1 MIQKQHLLSRKK
13 HLLSTD
19 QDFQIKLNLETKDK
33 LLKESE
39 IIEVLNLET
48 QFLEE
53 RQNSTTYRFYGKIT
67 LTTYDEQTKVTNIN
81 TFSPIDTVEIKKT
94 FKTLSNK
101 DIDILNKDN
110 WSIQLLY
117 PFSSDTISDVFDIV
131 VFEDDFK
138 FNKGWTFRVGLTL
151 DSSTLQITNESLK
164 HTGKS
169 TMSPSISSI
178 QNILD
183 IGKQYEITYEVKTIQ
198 GNSADVRLYAG
209 EASSPG
215 ILRNSVGKFTE
226 ILTSTGHRLIF
237 KFSNGIG
244 NNIEID
250 NIVIKIINQS
260 KKKYKRLFKVLTNIN
275 DYDIFKSGFE
285 TNIFSDKTIQFIFNK
300 DIDISNLTDHLNRP
314 ISEFYLGI
322 VKKSGTTITDLKE
335 GFNRTYPD
343 SVIKFDKQI
352 NESYIGDEV
361 VFDHVNLLQEVIS
374 TRFHKF
380 RDAESGNFIFE
391 DKFNL
396 NFNKGWEFSQ
406 DGTIID
412 NVLRFSTKATPAL
425 IYTTSLILVPG
436 KIYTLKYEIV
446 RYASGSVIASVG
458 GSNNNNVR
466 NSIGAFTEL
475 FTAINILGIQFIGQ
489 GADLDIDNILL
500 YEGDVVDYYYKP
512 FYKIN
517 IKKFSNIILEGN
529 TGTTL
534 NIPSYAEIIDDGGNR
549 KWKNLLDVGSTE
561 DDEPGV
567 NYPFV
572 NSSHYLYDNYNFFIR
587 RVDPLHN
594 LPELQIKPIDKT
606 IIEVVDKFGDEP
618 GIPIDQNKK
627 C

>member
-53 RQNSTTYRFYGKIT
+53 RQSSTIYRFYGKIS
-67 LTTYDEQTKVTNIN
+67 LTTYDEKTKITNIN
-81 TFSPIDTVEIKKT
+81 SSSPVDTTELTKT

-101 DIDILNKDN
+101 DMDILNKDN
-110 WSIQLLY
+110 WSLQLLY
-117 PFSSDTISDVFDIV
+117 PFSSDTINDVYDIII
-131 VFEDDFK
+131 FEDDFK
-138 FNKGWTFRVGLTL
+138 INKGWTFRVGLIL

-169 TMSPSISSI
+169 TLTPSIASI

-198 GNSADVRLYAG
+198 GNTADVRVYAG
-209 EASSPG
+209 EANSPG

-237 KFSNGIG
+237 KFSNGVG

-250 NIVIKIINQS
+250 NIVVKMINQS
-260 KKKYKRLFKVLTNIN
+260 KKKYRRLFKVLTDVN
-275 DYDIFKSGFE
+275 DYDILRSGFE
-285 TNIFSDKTIQFIFNK
+285 TNIFGDQVIQFIFNK
-300 DIDISNLTDHLNRP
+300 DIDISNLIDYLNRP
-314 ISEFYLGI
+314 VSEFYLGI
-322 VKKSGTTITDLKE
+322 VKKTGTTITNLEE

-361 VFDHVNLLQEVIS
+361 IFDHINLLQETRS

-396 NFNKGWEFSQ
+396 NFNKGWGFTQNEI
-406 DGTIID
+406 IID
-412 NVLRFSTKATPAL
+412 NLLRFITKATISI

-446 RYASGSVIASVG
+446 RYVSGSVIASVG
-458 GSNNNNVR
+458 DTNNNNIR
-466 NSIGAFTEL
+466 NTIGSFTEL
-475 FTAINILGIQFIGQ
+475 FTATNTLGIQFIGQ
-489 GADLDIDNILL
+489 GADLDLDNIIL

-512 FYKIN
+512 FYKID
-517 IKKFSNIILEGN
+517 IKKFSNNIEEGN

-534 NIPSYAEIIDDGGNR
+534 GIPSYAEVIDNEGNR
-549 KWKNLLDVGSTE
+549 KWKNLLNVGES
-561 DDEPGV
+561 DDEDGV

-572 NSSHYLYDNYNFFIR
+572 NGFHYLYDNYNLFIR
-587 RVDPLHN
+587 KINPFHD
-594 LPELQIKPIDKT
+594 LPILQIKPVDKT
-606 IIEVVDKFGDEP
+606 TIEVVDKFGDEP
-618 GIPIDQNKK
+618 GIPIDQSKQ